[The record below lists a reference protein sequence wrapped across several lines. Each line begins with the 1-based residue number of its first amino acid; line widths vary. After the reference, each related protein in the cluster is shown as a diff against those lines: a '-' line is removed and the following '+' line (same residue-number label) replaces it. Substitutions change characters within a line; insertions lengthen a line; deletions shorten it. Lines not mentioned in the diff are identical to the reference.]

1 MSKHITHDYFLAFLT
16 HHTALPLS
24 FTCLGCTWPD
34 YTSSHNADETFVLY
48 SFPVSYTIYTVEPS
62 KKLSKTLAFSLS
74 LFHQNINDDGGSE
87 ERGHGIERDDAA
99 SCWQYAEG
107 IAEQG
112 DGGAHE
118 HGERQELTMIVST
131 DQEAHDVG
139 RGQADEGDG
148 TAEGGDQGCQETCNH

>member
-1 MSKHITHDYFLAFLT
+1 MHLAR
-16 HHTALPLS
+16 
-24 FTCLGCTWPD
+24 
-34 YTSSHNADETFVLY
+34 YTSSHNADDTFVLY
-48 SFPVSYTIYTVEPS
+48 SFPVLYTIYTVEPS
-62 KKLSKTLAFSLS
+62 KKLSKTQTFSLS
-74 LFHQNINDDGGSE
+74 SLHQNIDDEGGTE
-87 ERGHGIERDDAA
+87 QRGDGIQGDDAT

-148 TAEGGDQGCQETCNH
+148 TAEGGDHGCQETCNH

>member
-24 FTCLGCTWPD
+24 FKRLGCTWPD

-74 LFHQNINDDGGSE
+74 PLHQNIDDDGGTE
-87 ERGHGIERDDAA
+87 QRGDGIQGDDATA
-99 SCWQYAEG
+99 RREGAEE
-107 IAEQG
+107 IAEKG
-112 DGGAHE
+112 KD
-118 HGERQELTMIVST
+118 
-131 DQEAHDVG
+131 
-139 RGQADEGDG
+139 
-148 TAEGGDQGCQETCNH
+148 

>member
-74 LFHQNINDDGGSE
+74 PLHQNIMMTGAPNSGVTAF
-87 ERGHGIERDDAA
+87 RRDDATVRRKG
-99 SCWQYAEG
+99 AEE
-107 IAEQG
+107 IAEKG
-112 DGGAHE
+112 YGCAHE
-118 HGERQELTMIVST
+118 HRDRAT
-131 DQEAHDVG
+131 D
-139 RGQADEGDG
+139 GD
-148 TAEGGDQGCQETCNH
+148 DSPCR